1 MLRNRM
7 EDGLIA
13 LDLPPELAVR
23 PDRLATET
31 GRKPA
36 DLVLEALREMLDDVE
51 DVAIAEQR
59 LFDARAAGE
68 RFIPIEDLIARHGLE
83 D

>member
-1 MLRNRM
+1 M
-7 EDGLIA
+7 ENALFA
-13 LDLPPELAVR
+13 LDLAPELAAR
-23 PDRLATET
+23 LDRLAIET

-59 LFDARAAGE
+59 LIDARAAGE
-68 RFIPIEDLIARHGLE
+68 RFIPIEELIARHGRE